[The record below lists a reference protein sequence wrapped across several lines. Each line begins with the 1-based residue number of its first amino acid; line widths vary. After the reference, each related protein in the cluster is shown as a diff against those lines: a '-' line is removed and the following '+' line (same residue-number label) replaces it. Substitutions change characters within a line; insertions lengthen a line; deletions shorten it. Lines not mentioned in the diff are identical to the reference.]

1 VRGVVQVLGE
11 LLATAGVLVLL
22 FTGYL
27 VYGTSLATGQEQRA
41 ASDEL
46 DRLWAEAPAP
56 PVEPPDAAAPDAA
69 DPGPAAEPDAPPT
82 AGPAPAPGRPA
93 AASSGAPLVR
103 LHVPRFG
110 RSFTVLEGTSQAVLA
125 RGPGHYPRTAL
136 PGQVGN
142 TAIAG
147 HRVTRGSPFQPAGS
161 LVSCDAL
168 VVESRDTW
176 WIYRV
181 LPLPGEED
189 GWAGGAGAR
198 GRCAGVAPI
207 GVPGRQIVPP
217 SDRSVIADVPGR
229 PGEAPTAR
237 LLTLT
242 TCHPL
247 FSARERLIV
256 HAVLVRAQ
264 PRAEGRP
271 AELGE

>member
-11 LLATAGVLVLL
+11 LLVTAGLVVLL

-27 VYGTSLATGQEQRA
+27 VHGTSLATAREQEA

-46 DRLWAEAPAP
+46 DRLWAGAPAAP
-56 PVEPPDAAAPDAA
+56 GDPGDPGEPAVPA
-69 DPGPAAEPDAPPT
+69 DPVGSDPAAEPAEP
-82 AGPAPAPGRPA
+82 GGRPAPAGARPA
-93 AASSGAPLVR
+93 AGGSGAPLVR

-110 RSFTVLEGTSQAVLA
+110 RAFTVLEGTSAAVLA

-136 PGQVGN
+136 PGEVGN
-142 TAIAG
+142 MAVAG
-147 HRVTRGSPFQPAGS
+147 HRVTRGAPFEPAAA
-161 LVSCDAL
+161 LQSCDAL
-168 VVESRDTW
+168 VVEARDTW
-176 WIYRV
+176 WVYRV

-189 GWAGGAGAR
+189 GWVGR
-198 GRCAGVAPI
+198 GRCAGVEPI
-207 GVPGRQIVPP
+207 GVPGRRIVAP
-217 SDRSVIADVPGR
+217 SDRSVLADVPGR

-242 TCHPL
+242 TCHPR

-264 PRAEGRP
+264 PRADGRP
-271 AELGE
+271 AELDE